1 MIICYT
7 FPEIWRQ
14 VSDVIAIFHFGQFLA
29 LSLPLP
35 PPAPPTAQKM
45 KIKKKM
51 KKKTKKRTRGGINID
66 HNCTKNHDHVLYCSW
81 DMVCDWCNCY
91 FSFWA
96 IFCLFTPSP
105 QRPKKWK
112 FQNNGKT
119 PGYIIILNRCT
130 EKHGH
135 ILNCS
140 WHIMHDGCS
149 CYFSFWAIFC
159 SPPPPPPTPPPPET
173 AWKMKVWKK
182 KWKQKRKKKLLEIS
196 FYTSVPKIMII
207 CCTVPEIWCVT

>member
-1 MIICYT
+1 
-7 FPEIWRQ
+7 
-14 VSDVIAIFHFGQFLA
+14 
-29 LSLPLP
+29 
-35 PPAPPTAQKM
+35 
-45 KIKKKM
+45 
-51 KKKTKKRTRGGINID
+51 
-66 HNCTKNHDHVLYCSW
+66 
-81 DMVCDWCNCY
+81 MVCDWSNCY

-119 PGYIIILNRCT
+119 SGYIIILNRCT

-135 ILNCS
+135 IFNCS

-159 SPPPPPPTPPPPET
+159 SPPLPPHPTPTQNSLKNESLKK
-173 AWKMKVWKK
+173 KMKAEKK
-182 KWKQKRKKKLLEIS
+182 NENAWRYHSTQVYQKSWSYAVLYLRYGAWHKIIFHFGLFFALLH
-196 FYTSVPKIMII
+196 P
-207 CCTVPEIWCVT
+207 